1 MKRLLLILSILI
13 FSCSSNDSN
22 DSNDSNYNN
31 DETFLE
37 RYDGVVWQILDDSG
51 EIGQTYVR
59 FNNDTI
65 NFVNFY
71 FSLSFNGQDLS
82 QCLFMDDIFIEGS
95 EITILIN
102 DGDVF
107 AISETDS
114 ESTTLTTFTATN
126 NGNVLEMELLDPES
140 QPETISLP
148 RASITEIPCP
158 VSQ

>member
-1 MKRLLLILSILI
+1 MKRLLLISAILI
-13 FSCSSNDSN
+13 FSCSSDDSN

-71 FSLSFNGQDLS
+71 FSNW
-82 QCLFMDDIFIEGS
+82 
-95 EITILIN
+95 N
-102 DGDVF
+102 
-107 AISETDS
+107 
-114 ESTTLTTFTATN
+114 
-126 NGNVLEMELLDPES
+126 P
-140 QPETISLP
+140 
-148 RASITEIPCP
+148 
-158 VSQ
+158 

>member
-1 MKRLLLILSILI
+1 MKRLLLFSAILI
-13 FSCSSNDSN
+13 LSCSSDDSN
-22 DSNDSNYNN
+22 EPNNNN

-37 RYDGVVWQILDDSG
+37 RYDGVVWQIQDDNG

-59 FNNDTI
+59 FNNDTS

-71 FSLSFNGQDLS
+71 FSLNFNGQDLS

>member
-1 MKRLLLILSILI
+1 MKRLLLLSAILI
-13 FSCSSNDSN
+13 FSCSSDDSN
-22 DSNDSNYNN
+22 GPDYNN

-37 RYDGVVWQILDDSG
+37 RYDGVVWQILDNNG

-59 FNNDTI
+59 FNNDI
-65 NFVNFY
+65 LNFVNFY
-71 FSLSFNGQDLS
+71 VSLSFNGQDLS
-82 QCLFMDDIFIEGS
+82 QCLFMDDIFIDSS

-102 DGDVF
+102 DGNVF

-126 NGNVLEMELLDPES
+126 NGNVLEMELLDPEFP
-140 QPETISLP
+140 PEITSLP

-158 VSQ
+158 VNQ